1 MFVSKIDISSPSFET
16 NTKENKALLDKMN
29 LLLERAAQT
38 SEKRRDIFEKRN
50 QLSPRERL
58 GALLDPG
65 LPFLELFNMAG
76 YCVCLLYTS
85 PSPRDISGARM
96 PSSA

>member
-38 SEKRRDIFEKRN
+38 SEKRREIYLRKETNYLLEK
-50 QLSPRERL
+50 
-58 GALLDPG
+58 D
-65 LPFLELFNMAG
+65 
-76 YCVCLLYTS
+76 
-85 PSPRDISGARM
+85 
-96 PSSA
+96 

>member
-38 SEKRRDIFEKRN
+38 SEKRRIYLRKETNYLLEK
-50 QLSPRERL
+50 
-58 GALLDPG
+58 D
-65 LPFLELFNMAG
+65 
-76 YCVCLLYTS
+76 
-85 PSPRDISGARM
+85 
-96 PSSA
+96 

>member
-38 SEKRRDIFEKRN
+38 LKNAEIYLRKETNYLQRKIR
-50 QLSPRERL
+50 
-58 GALLDPG
+58 
-65 LPFLELFNMAG
+65 
-76 YCVCLLYTS
+76 CVVRS
-85 PSPRDISGARM
+85 R
-96 PSSA
+96 SSVFRTF

>member
-50 QLSPRERL
+50 QLSPGKIR
-58 GALLDPG
+58 
-65 LPFLELFNMAG
+65 
-76 YCVCLLYTS
+76 CVVRS
-85 PSPRDISGARM
+85 R
-96 PSSA
+96 SSVFRTV